1 MNFRKSSKRPLTFP
15 HFWKIVLQF
24 LFRKSIFNS
33 PVWRSKICN
42 VNFWIQDD
50 PSPLRNFPKIH
61 PFWYRHPSF
70 KEELFKTS
78 MICVFN
84 EVSLAAD
91 SERSVSSCS
100 IPRRVEKKK
109 DEQIILVATKTT
121 CPCWHLL
128 ARLELSKRLLSH
140 LNMDDT
146 HHHHQQKFGEEK
158 TLPATRALCFQ
169 SWFPDP
175 RKKEDWLILTM
186 S

>member
-1 MNFRKSSKRPLTFP
+1 MPSPKRMNFRKRSKRPLIHPLISGKPCCNSF
-15 HFWKIVLQF
+15 II
-24 LFRKSIFNS
+24 SCSES

-50 PSPLRNFPKIH
+50 PSPLGNFPKIH
-61 PFWYRHPSF
+61 PFWYRHPSL

-109 DEQIILVATKTT
+109 DEQIILVTTKTT

-146 HHHHQQKFGEEK
+146 HHHHQQKFGVEGK
-158 TLPATRALCFQ
+158 NITCNSCFVF
-169 SWFPDP
+169 S
-175 RKKEDWLILTM
+175 KLI
-186 S
+186 SRS